1 MAEAISD
8 CEVLLCGGMGQG
20 AYESVRRLKIQP
32 LVTDMRDID
41 TAVQAYLDG
50 TWVDHTELLH

>member
-1 MAEAISD
+1 
-8 CEVLLCGGMGQG
+8 MGQG

-50 TWVDHTELLH
+50 TLVDHTELLH